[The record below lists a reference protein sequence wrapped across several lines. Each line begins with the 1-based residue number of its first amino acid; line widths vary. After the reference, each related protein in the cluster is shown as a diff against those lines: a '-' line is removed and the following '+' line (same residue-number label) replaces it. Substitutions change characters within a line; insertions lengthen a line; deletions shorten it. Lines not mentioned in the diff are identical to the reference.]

1 MIKQNNKMDLSQTK
15 LSKEE
20 WDSLEIPV
28 KPEELRIL
36 KLIGEGYNN
45 LNIKFNDT
53 VSLLNFI
60 KLSNSSSDEYHEF
73 LFDEYLKEP
82 LKKIFKKHNLK
93 FMEEKKK
100 KGVKLKK
107 ADTIRIRN
115 TDKRIKDIKDEIFE
129 FVLIKLLDDFL
140 SKDGDDKNKHFYTM
154 TQLMKY
160 NIANLNKK
168 FSKIIKSIIKDK
180 EVLFSK
186 KKFIK
191 NAYNYIERNNDIIK
205 YRDIQL
211 YTHQKELFSKCRE
224 RSAKLIL
231 YQAPT
236 GTGKTM
242 SPIGLVKGGN
252 RIIFVCAAKHVG
264 LQLAK
269 ACISMEI
276 KIAVA
281 FGCKD
286 AGNIRLHYFAAKE
299 TIRNRKTGGIFRV
312 DNEVG
317 DNVEIMIS
325 DIQSYLPAMNY
336 MRAFN
341 KLDDLILYWDEPT
354 ITLDYEDHEYHS
366 VLSRNWN
373 ENEIPNVVLSS
384 ATLPQQ
390 EELIEMIG
398 YFQEKFGCT
407 NIHSIVSHDCS
418 KTIPI
423 LDPNGFV
430 VLPHLIY
437 EDFKKVKKCVRH
449 IKKYKT
455 LLRHFDIKEVCKFV
469 IYVNK
474 NCNLNELY
482 HIDNYFDSIEMID
495 VMSIKE
501 YYLKLL
507 IAIKDNYSDVYS
519 YFQTK
524 KKALY
529 EKPIKIT
536 TSDAYTLTDGP
547 TIYLAN
553 NIEKIGEFCL
563 KIAKIPTVMLDAI
576 LEDMSYNEGIRVEM
590 EKIQHEINKN
600 KDTAKEDELKK
611 SKGSLKGKS
620 RQENKKSGLNLN
632 DKKTAELIERYEGLR
647 SQMKR
652 IRLGT
657 RFVPNTQSHLEYWEH
672 ADCKSA
678 FTSSIDDDI
687 VEKIMMLEVEPNWK
701 VLLLMGIGVFAKHT
715 NIDYVAIMKELAIKQ
730 KLYLI
735 IASTDYIYGTNYQ
748 FCHGYIGKDL
758 ANLSQEKLIQAFG
771 RVGRSNARQ
780 DYSLRLR
787 SIDMIDTLFQEEKNK
802 VEVNNMNRLF
812 SN

>member
-1 MIKQNNKMDLSQTK
+1 MDLSQTK

-20 WDSLEIPV
+20 WESLEVPV
-28 KPEELRIL
+28 TQNELRIL
-36 KLIGEGYNN
+36 KLIGSGYKNI
-45 LNIKFNDT
+45 NIKFNDT

-60 KLSNSSSDEYHEF
+60 KLSDSKSEAYHEF
-73 LFDEYLKEP
+73 LFNEYLKDP
-82 LKKIFKKHNLK
+82 LKKIYKKYGMK
-93 FMEEKKK
+93 FPQENKKK
-100 KGVKLKK
+100 KIRLKK
-107 ADTIRIRN
+107 ADIIRIQN
-115 TDKRIKDIKDEIFE
+115 TDKRIKEIKNEIFE
-129 FVLIKLLDDFL
+129 FVLIKLLDEYL
-140 SKDGDDKNKHFYTM
+140 SKSGDDKNKHFYTII
-154 TQLMKY
+154 QLLKY
-160 NIANLNKK
+160 NISNLNKNLLNLMNLFIK
-168 FSKIIKSIIKDK
+168 NEESSFSKR
-180 EVLFSK
+180 
-186 KKFIK
+186 KFIK
-191 NAYNYIERNNDIIK
+191 NAYNYIEKNKEIIK

-211 YTHQKELFSKCRE
+211 YTHQKELFSKCKE
-224 RSAKLIL
+224 KGSKLLL

-354 ITLDYEDHEYHS
+354 ITLDYDNHEYHE

-390 EELIEMIG
+390 EELIEMIAS
-398 YFQEKFGCT
+398 FQAKFGCT
-407 NIHSIVSHDCS
+407 NIHSIISHDCS

-437 EDFKKVKKCVRH
+437 SDYKKIKKCIRH

-455 LLRHFDIKEVCKFV
+455 LLRHFDIKAVCKFI

-474 NCNLNELY
+474 NCNLSEPYQIN
-482 HIDNYFDSIEMID
+482 NYFDSIETINI
-495 VMSIKE
+495 MSIKE
-501 YYLKLL
+501 YYIKLL
-507 IAIKDNYSDVYS
+507 GTIKKEYSSVYE
-519 YFQTK
+519 YFQAK

-529 EKPIKIT
+529 DKPIKIT

-563 KIAKIPTVMLDAI
+563 KIAKIPDVMLEAI
-576 LEDMSYNEGIRVEM
+576 LEDMGYNEGVRIEM

-600 KDTAKEDELKK
+600 IDNSKEEEAKK

-620 RQENKKSGLNLN
+620 RQENKKGGPNLN
-632 DKKTAELIERYEGLR
+632 DKKTADLMERYEGLR

-652 IRLGT
+652 IKLGS
-657 RFVPNTQSHLEYWEH
+657 RFIPNSTSHLDHWGH
-672 ADCKSA
+672 SDAKTA

-687 VEKIMMLEVEPNWK
+687 VEKIMLLEVEPNWK

-715 NIDYVAIMKELAIKQ
+715 NIDYVAIMKELAVRQ

-758 ANLSQEKLIQAFG
+758 SNLSQEKLIQAFG
-771 RVGRSNARQ
+771 RVGRSNVRQ

-787 SIDMIDTLFQEEKNK
+787 SIDMIDTLFQEEKDK
-802 VEVNNMNRLF
+802 VEVRNMNRLF
-812 SN
+812 SE

>member
-1 MIKQNNKMDLSQTK
+1 MDLSQTK

-20 WDSLEIPV
+20 WESLEVPV
-28 KPEELRIL
+28 TQNELRIL
-36 KLIGEGYNN
+36 KLIGSGYKNI
-45 LNIKFNDT
+45 NIKFNDT

-60 KLSNSSSDEYHEF
+60 KLSDSKSEAYHEF
-73 LFDEYLKEP
+73 LFNEYLKDP
-82 LKKIFKKHNLK
+82 LKKIYKKYGMK
-93 FMEEKKK
+93 FPQENKKK
-100 KGVKLKK
+100 KIRLKK
-107 ADTIRIRN
+107 ADIIRIQN
-115 TDKRIKDIKDEIFE
+115 TDKRIKEIKNEIFE
-129 FVLIKLLDDFL
+129 FVLIKLLDEYL
-140 SKDGDDKNKHFYTM
+140 SKSGDDKNKHFYTII
-154 TQLMKY
+154 QLLKY
-160 NIANLNKK
+160 NISNLNKNLLNLMK
-168 FSKIIKSIIKDK
+168 LFIKNEESSFSKR
-180 EVLFSK
+180 
-186 KKFIK
+186 KFIK
-191 NAYNYIERNNDIIK
+191 NAYNYIEKNKEIIK

-211 YTHQKELFSKCRE
+211 YTHQKELFSKCKE
-224 RSAKLIL
+224 KGSKLLL

-354 ITLDYEDHEYHS
+354 ITLDYDNHEYHE

-390 EELIEMIG
+390 EELIEMIAS
-398 YFQEKFGCT
+398 FQAKFGCT
-407 NIHSIVSHDCS
+407 NIHSIISHDCS

-437 EDFKKVKKCVRH
+437 SDYKKIKKCIRH

-455 LLRHFDIKEVCKFV
+455 LLRHFDIKAVCKFI

-474 NCNLNELY
+474 NCNLSEPYQIN
-482 HIDNYFDSIEMID
+482 NYFDSIETINI
-495 VMSIKE
+495 MSIKE
-501 YYLKLL
+501 YYIKLL
-507 IAIKDNYSDVYS
+507 GTIKKEYSSVYE
-519 YFQTK
+519 YFQAK

-529 EKPIKIT
+529 DKPIKIT

-563 KIAKIPTVMLDAI
+563 KIAKIPDVMLEAI
-576 LEDMSYNEGIRVEM
+576 LEDMGYNEGVRIEM

-600 KDTAKEDELKK
+600 IDNSKEEEAKK

-620 RQENKKSGLNLN
+620 RQENKKGGPNLN
-632 DKKTAELIERYEGLR
+632 DKKTADLMERYEGLR

-652 IRLGT
+652 IKLGS
-657 RFVPNTQSHLEYWEH
+657 RFIPNSTSHLDHWGH
-672 ADCKSA
+672 SDAKTA

-687 VEKIMMLEVEPNWK
+687 VEKIMLLEVEPNWK

-715 NIDYVAIMKELAIKQ
+715 NIDYVAIMKELAVRQ

-758 ANLSQEKLIQAFG
+758 SNLSQEKLIQAFG
-771 RVGRSNARQ
+771 RVGRSNVRQ

-787 SIDMIDTLFQEEKNK
+787 SIDMIDTLFQEEKDK
-802 VEVNNMNRLF
+802 VEVRNMNRLF
-812 SN
+812 SE

>member
-1 MIKQNNKMDLSQTK
+1 MDLSQTK

-20 WDSLEIPV
+20 WDSLEVPV
-28 KPEELRIL
+28 NRDELRIL
-36 KLIGEGYNN
+36 KLIGSGYENV
-45 LNIKFNDT
+45 NIKFNDT

-60 KLSNSSSDEYHEF
+60 KLTNSQSDEYHQF
-73 LFDEYLKEP
+73 LFNEYLKDP
-82 LKKIFKKHNLK
+82 LKKVFKKHNIPFPK
-93 FMEEKKK
+93 EKKK
-100 KGVKLKK
+100 KKLKLKK
-107 ADTIRIRN
+107 ADIIRIQN
-115 TDKRIKDIKDEIFE
+115 TDKRIKSIKNEIFE
-129 FVLIKLLDDFL
+129 FILIKLLDNFL
-140 SKDGDDKNKHFYTM
+140 SKNGDDKNKYFYTI
-154 TQLMKY
+154 LRLLKY
-160 NIANLNKK
+160 NIANFNKNFSVILK
-168 FSKIIKSIIKDK
+168 SIMNEAKPSFSKR
-180 EVLFSK
+180 
-186 KKFIK
+186 KFIK
-191 NAYNYIERNNDIIK
+191 HAHNYIERNQEIVKYKDIE
-205 YRDIQL
+205 L
-211 YTHQKELFSKCRE
+211 YQHQKQLFTKCKE
-224 RSAKLIL
+224 PGSKLIL

-242 SPIGLVKGGN
+242 SPIGLVKGGHK
-252 RIIFVCAAKHVG
+252 IIFVCAAKHVG

-317 DNVEIMIS
+317 DNVQIMIS

-341 KLDDLILYWDEPT
+341 RLEDMILYWDEPT
-354 ITLDYEDHEYHS
+354 ITLDYEEHPYHQ

-390 EELIEMIG
+390 EDLIDMIAA
-398 YFQEKFGCT
+398 FQEKFGCT
-407 NIHSIVSHDCS
+407 NIENIVSHDCS

-423 LDPNGFV
+423 LDPEGNI

-437 EDFKKVKKCVRH
+437 EDYKKLKKCVRH
-449 IKKYKT
+449 LKKYKT
-455 LLRHFDIKEVCKFV
+455 LLRHFDLKEICKFI

-474 NCNLNELY
+474 NCNLGEPYL
-482 HIDNYFDSIEMID
+482 IDNYFDSIEMID

-507 IAIKDNYSDVYS
+507 TAVKKEYANIFT

-529 EKPIKIT
+529 NKPIKIT

-547 TIYLAN
+547 TIYLAD
-553 NIEKIGEFCL
+553 NIEKIGTYCL
-563 KIAKIPTVMLDAI
+563 KIAKIPDVMLDAI
-576 LEDMSYNEGIRVEM
+576 MEDMSYNEGIRQEI
-590 EKIQHEINKN
+590 ERLQYEINKN
-600 KDTAKEDELKK
+600 IDNTKEDESKK
-611 SKGSLKGKS
+611 N
-620 RQENKKSGLNLN
+620 ENLLN
-632 DKKTAELIERYEGLR
+632 DKKNRELMERCEGLR
-647 SQMKR
+647 SQIKR
-652 IRLGT
+652 IRLGS
-657 RFVPNTQSHLEYWEH
+657 RFIPNSSEHLAHWNH
-672 ADCKSA
+672 SDASTA
-678 FTSSIDDDI
+678 FTSSIEDDV
-687 VEKIMMLEVEPNWK
+687 VEKIMLLEVEPSWK

-715 NIDYVAIMKELAIKQ
+715 NIDYVAIMKELAVKQ

-787 SIDMIDTLFQEEKNK
+787 STDMIDTLFQEVEDK
-802 VEVNNMNRLF
+802 VEVRNMNMLF
-812 SN
+812 SG

>member
-1 MIKQNNKMDLSQTK
+1 MDLSQTK

-20 WDSLEIPV
+20 WESLEVPV
-28 KPEELRIL
+28 TASELRIL
-36 KLIGEGYNN
+36 KLIGNGYSNV
-45 LNIKFNDT
+45 NIKYNDT

-60 KLSNSSSDEYHEF
+60 KLTNSHSDEYHEF
-73 LFDEYLKEP
+73 LFNEYLKSP
-82 LKKIFKKHNLK
+82 LKKLYKKHNLNYPK
-93 FMEEKKK
+93 EKKK
-100 KGVKLKK
+100 KKLKLKK
-107 ADTIRIRN
+107 ADIIRIQN
-115 TDKRIKDIKDEIFE
+115 TDKRIKDVKNEIFE
-129 FVLIKLLDDFL
+129 FVVIKLLDNFL
-140 SKDGDDKNKHFYTM
+140 SKRGDDKNKYFYTII
-154 TQLMKY
+154 QLMKY
-160 NIANLNKK
+160 NIANFNRQLKSLLKN
-168 FSKIIKSIIKDK
+168 IINEAKSH
-180 EVLFSK
+180 FSK
-186 KKFIK
+186 KKFVK
-191 NAYNYIERNNDIIK
+191 HAYDYIERNNDIVK
-205 YRDIQL
+205 YKDIEL
-211 YTHQKELFSKCRE
+211 YSHQKELFMKCKE
-224 RSAKLIL
+224 PGSKLIL

-242 SPIGLVKGGN
+242 SPIGLVKGGH
-252 RIIFVCAAKHVG
+252 RLIFVCAAKHVG

-341 KLDDLILYWDEPT
+341 NLKDLILYWDEPT
-354 ITLDYEDHEYHS
+354 ITLDYEEHPYHE
-366 VLSRNWN
+366 VLSKNWN
-373 ENEIPNVVLSS
+373 NNEIPNVVLSS
-384 ATLPQQ
+384 ATLPQ
-390 EELIEMIG
+390 EEDLMEMIG
-398 YFQEKFGCT
+398 GFQAKFGCT
-407 NIHSIVSHDCS
+407 NIENIVSHDCS

-423 LDPNGFV
+423 LDSDGNI

-437 EDFKKVKKCVRH
+437 DNFKKLKKSVKH
-449 IKKYKT
+449 LKKYKT
-455 LLRHFDIKEVCKFV
+455 ILRHFDLREVCKFI

-474 NCNLNELY
+474 HCKIGEVY
-482 HIDNYFDSIEMID
+482 QIDNYFDSIEMIT

-507 IAIKDNYSDVYS
+507 IAVKKDYEQVYN

-529 EKPIKIT
+529 PKPIKIT
-536 TSDAYTLTDGP
+536 TNDAYTLTDGP
-547 TIYLAN
+547 TIYLAD
-553 NIEKIGEFCL
+553 NIEKIGAYCL
-563 KIAKIPTVMLDAI
+563 KIANIPDVMLEAI
-576 LEDMSYNEGIRVEM
+576 LEDMGYNEGIRQEM
-590 EKIQHEINKN
+590 EKIQHDINKN
-600 KDTAKEDELKK
+600 IDTDKEDEK
-611 SKGSLKGKS
+611 SKSKNSKNCKS
-620 RQENKKSGLNLN
+620 RQASKKTGPNLN
-632 DKKTAELIERYEGLR
+632 DRKTNDLMEKYEGLR
-647 SQMKR
+647 TQLKR

-657 RFVPNTQSHLEYWEH
+657 RFIPNSPEHLEFWNH
-672 ADCKSA
+672 SDKTNA

-687 VEKIMMLEVEPNWK
+687 VEKIMLLEVEPNWK

-715 NIDYVAIMKELAIKQ
+715 NVDYVAIMKELAVRQ

-771 RVGRSNARQ
+771 RVGRSNTRQ

-787 SIDMIDTLFQEEKNK
+787 SNDMINTLFQESENK
-802 VEVNNMNRLF
+802 IEVRNMNLLF
-812 SN
+812 NSE

>member
-1 MIKQNNKMDLSQTK
+1 MDLSQIK

-20 WDSLEIPV
+20 WESLEVPV
-28 KPEELRIL
+28 TQNELRIL
-36 KLIGEGYNN
+36 KLIGCGYENI
-45 LNIKFNDT
+45 NIKFNDT

-60 KLSNSSSDEYHEF
+60 KLSDSKSDEYHNF
-73 LFDEYLKEP
+73 LFNEYLKAP
-82 LKKIFKKHNLK
+82 LKKIYKKHGLIFPK
-93 FMEEKKK
+93 ETRKKK
-100 KGVKLKK
+100 IKLKK
-107 ADTIRIRN
+107 ADVIRIQN
-115 TDKRIKDIKDEIFE
+115 TDKRIKDIKSEIFE
-129 FVLIKLLDDFL
+129 FVLIKLLDNFL
-140 SKDGDDKNKHFYTM
+140 SKNGDDKNKYFYTII
-154 TQLMKY
+154 QLMKF
-160 NIANLNKK
+160 NIMNFNKK
-168 FSKIIKSIIKDK
+168 FEKMIKEIIKN
-180 EVLFSK
+180 EEPNFSK

-191 NAYNYIERNNDIIK
+191 NAYNYIERNKEIVK

-211 YTHQKELFSKCRE
+211 YTHQKELFSKCKE
-224 RSAKLIL
+224 NGSKMIL

-242 SPIGLVKGGN
+242 SPIGLVKGGH

-299 TIRNRKTGGIFRV
+299 TVRNRRTGGIFRV

-341 KLDDLILYWDEPT
+341 KLNDLILYWDEPT
-354 ITLDYEDHEYHS
+354 ITLDYDEHEYHQ
-366 VLSRNWN
+366 VLSKNWN

-390 EELIEMIG
+390 EDLIEMIG
-398 YFQEKFGCT
+398 SFQSKFGCT
-407 NIHSIVSHDCS
+407 NIQSIVSHDCS

-423 LDPNGFV
+423 LDPEGFV
-430 VLPHLIY
+430 ILPHFIY
-437 EDFKKVKKCVRH
+437 DDYKKVKKCVRH
-449 IKKYKT
+449 INKYKT
-455 LLRHFDIKEVCKFV
+455 LLRHFDIKEICKFIV
-469 IYVNK
+469 YVNK
-474 NCNLNELY
+474 NCDLTHPY
-482 HIDNYFDSIEMID
+482 QIDNYFDSIEMIN

-507 IAIKDNYSDVYS
+507 TAIKKEYSGVFD
-519 YFQTK
+519 YFQNK
-524 KKALY
+524 RKVLY
-529 EKPIKIT
+529 EKPIRIT

-553 NIEKIGEFCL
+553 NIEKIGDFCL
-563 KIAKIPTVMLDAI
+563 KIAKIPDIMLQSI
-576 LEDMSYNEGIRVEM
+576 LEDMGYNEGIRIEM
-590 EKIQHEINKN
+590 EKIEHDINKN
-600 KDTAKEDELKK
+600 IDNAKEDEAKK

-620 RQENKKSGLNLN
+620 RQENKKAGPNLN
-632 DKKTAELIERYEGLR
+632 DKKTAELMERYEGLR

-652 IRLGT
+652 IRLGS
-657 RFVPNTQSHLEYWEH
+657 RFIPNSESHLEHWNH
-672 ADCKSA
+672 LDAKTA
-678 FTSSIDDDI
+678 FTSSIDDEV

-715 NIDYVAIMKELAIKQ
+715 NIDYVAIMKELAVRQ

-758 ANLSQEKLIQAFG
+758 SDLSQEKLIQAFG

-787 SIDMIDTLFQEEKNK
+787 SMEMIDTLFQEQKDK
-802 VEVNNMNRLF
+802 IEVMNMNRLF
-812 SN
+812 SD